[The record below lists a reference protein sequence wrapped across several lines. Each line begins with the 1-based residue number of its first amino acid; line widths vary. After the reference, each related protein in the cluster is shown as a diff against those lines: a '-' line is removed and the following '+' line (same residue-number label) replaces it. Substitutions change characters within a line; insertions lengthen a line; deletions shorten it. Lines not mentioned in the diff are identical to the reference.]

1 MQTPNKLLVIYKPQT
16 SNTLRHYFPYLLAYE
31 QQKWVSGEPIP
42 SLAVSLAS
50 VELRLHPIGRYPPLA
65 NCRRH
70 GVSRPAKG
78 AARGWLRTAPNLS
91 TPPDLLVR
99 GPCQP
104 RGFALFTRPLG
115 GGGRTIFC
123 LWEGCGVLR
132 DWRVSWLRRFSVWGG
147 WSFDLL
153 FGDASTGSM

>member
-115 GGGRTIFC
+115 GGGPNDFLSVGGVRGIAGLAGQLIAEIFGLGWLE
-123 LWEGCGVLR
+123 LWPFV
-132 DWRVSWLRRFSVWGG
+132 WRCEHG
-147 WSFDLL
+147 
-153 FGDASTGSM
+153 